1 MRCVP
6 SLSTGPLM
14 VRNRI
19 CHPQTAPLGA
29 FASLPRWSGLPRGQ
43 SELRRNLWF
52 VLSCNEASAAL
63 QMLLEALDPY
73 HVDSLLQ
80 LSDVCRMREDH
91 EMARDFIGKS

>member
-1 MRCVP
+1 M
-6 SLSTGPLM
+6 PL
-14 VRNRI
+14 
-19 CHPQTAPLGA
+19 
-29 FASLPRWSGLPRGQ
+29 
-43 SELRRNLWF
+43 
-52 VLSCNEASAAL
+52 CNEAPAPL